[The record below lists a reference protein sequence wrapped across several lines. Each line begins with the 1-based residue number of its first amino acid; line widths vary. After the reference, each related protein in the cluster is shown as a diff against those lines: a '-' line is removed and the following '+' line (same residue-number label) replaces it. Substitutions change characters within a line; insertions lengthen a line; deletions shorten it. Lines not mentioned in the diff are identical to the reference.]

1 MGPTRRPDFTTGG
14 VSAQSDDTVSIRFRL
29 CNYRIALK
37 TPVCVGVLREL
48 FRPCFAP
55 TLEKPVEDT
64 ITLGVGP
71 EDHPVRLGSNASE
84 CSRPRRGD
92 QITAEDVRYWH
103 RADVAGLPINVRLRG
118 KADITNPQR
127 YVRQRP
133 QSGHWRRLPDFFRFL
148 ICDCEGGEDDC
159 DLYRPIGGMLSSCV
173 AL

>member
-1 MGPTRRPDFTTGG
+1 MGPTRRPDFTTCG

-103 RADVAGLPINVRLRG
+103 LAGNLRRCSLVRYWVISGPDLLNVSSSAFDPKRTLPARRMS
-118 KADITNPQR
+118 
-127 YVRQRP
+127 RQSD
-133 QSGHWRRLPDFFRFL
+133 QSPSNG
-148 ICDCEGGEDDC
+148 
-159 DLYRPIGGMLSSCV
+159 
-173 AL
+173 

>member
-92 QITAEDVRYWH
+92 QITAEDVCYWH
-103 RADVAGLPINVRLRG
+103 RADVDGLPINVRLRR

-127 YVRQRP
+127 YVRQ
-133 QSGHWRRLPDFFRFL
+133 
-148 ICDCEGGEDDC
+148 
-159 DLYRPIGGMLSSCV
+159 
-173 AL
+173 